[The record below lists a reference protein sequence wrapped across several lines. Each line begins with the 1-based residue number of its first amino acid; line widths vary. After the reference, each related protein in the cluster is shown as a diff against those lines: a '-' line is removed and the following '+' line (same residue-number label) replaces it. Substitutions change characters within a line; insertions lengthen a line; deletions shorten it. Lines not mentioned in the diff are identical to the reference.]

1 MIGRSEVKGILFMKK
16 SNYKGIIIFVIFIL
30 IIDILFFPVLM
41 NIVLSPLLTGESLY
55 EDLGILNWSGC
66 LATIDRIKITIGFEI
81 IILSL
86 CGLLLTS
93 FNKTSLIH
101 NNEHGSARLLTD
113 KEFYEL
119 LPSYYFSNKCDSL
132 AFPILSYEEKRKK

>member
-1 MIGRSEVKGILFMKK
+1 MIERSTMKGMLFMKK
-16 SNYKGIIIFVIFIL
+16 SNYKGIIIFIIFIL

-41 NIVLSPLLTGESLY
+41 NRLLSPLLTGESLY

-66 LATIDRIKITIGFEI
+66 FVTVDRIKITIGFEI

>member
-1 MIGRSEVKGILFMKK
+1 MIGRSKAKGMIFMKK

-41 NIVLSPLLTGESLY
+41 NRLLSPLLTGESLY
-55 EDLGILNWSGC
+55 EDLGILNWSDC
-66 LATIDRIKITIGFEI
+66 FATIDRIKITIGFEI

-113 KEFYEL
+113 KEFDEL
-119 LPSYYFSNKCDSL
+119 LQSYIFRNK
-132 AFPILSYEEKRKK
+132 EE

>member
-1 MIGRSEVKGILFMKK
+1 MIGRSKAKGMIFMKK
-16 SNYKGIIIFVIFIL
+16 SNYKGIIIFIIFIL

-41 NIVLSPLLTGESLY
+41 NRLLSPLLTDESLY

-66 LATIDRIKITIGFEI
+66 FATIDRIKITIGFEI

-113 KEFYEL
+113 KEFDTL
-119 LPSYYFSNKCDSL
+119 IPSYIF
-132 AFPILSYEEKRKK
+132 EKEHRSSK

>member
-1 MIGRSEVKGILFMKK
+1 MIERSTMKGTIFMKK
-16 SNYKGIIIFVIFIL
+16 SNYKGIIIFIIFIL

-41 NIVLSPLLTGESLY
+41 NRLLYPLLTDESLY

-66 LATIDRIKITIGFEI
+66 FATVDRIKITIGFEI

-113 KEFYEL
+113 KEFDTL
-119 LPSYYFSNKCDSL
+119 IPSYIF
-132 AFPILSYEEKRKK
+132 EKEHRSSK

>member
-1 MIGRSEVKGILFMKK
+1 MIERSTMKGTIFMKK
-16 SNYKGIIIFVIFIL
+16 SNYKGIIIFIIFIL

-41 NIVLSPLLTGESLY
+41 NKLLSPLLTGESLY
-55 EDLGILNWSGC
+55 EDLGILNWSSC
-66 LATIDRIKITIGFEI
+66 FLTIDRIKITIGFEI

-113 KEFYEL
+113 KEFDEL
-119 LPSYYFSNKCDSL
+119 LPSYIFGKIINQ
-132 AFPILSYEEKRKK
+132 RKNY

>member
-1 MIGRSEVKGILFMKK
+1 MIERSTMKGILFMKK
-16 SNYKGIIIFVIFIL
+16 SNYKGIIIFIIFIL

-41 NIVLSPLLTGESLY
+41 NRLLSPLLTGESLY

-66 LATIDRIKITIGFEI
+66 FATIDRIKITIGFEI

-93 FNKTSLIH
+93 FNKTSLTH

-113 KEFYEL
+113 KEFDTL
-119 LPSYYFSNKCDSL
+119 IPSYIF
-132 AFPILSYEEKRKK
+132 EKEHRSSK

>member
-1 MIGRSEVKGILFMKK
+1 MIERSTMKGILFMKK
-16 SNYKGIIIFVIFIL
+16 SNYKGIIIFIIFIL
-30 IIDILFFPVLM
+30 IIDMLFFPVLM
-41 NIVLSPLLTGESLY
+41 NKLLSPLLTVESLY

-66 LATIDRIKITIGFEI
+66 FVTVDRIKITIGFEI

-113 KEFYEL
+113 KEFDTL
-119 LPSYYFSNKCDSL
+119 IPSYIF
-132 AFPILSYEEKRKK
+132 EKEHRSSK

>member
-1 MIGRSEVKGILFMKK
+1 MIGRSTAKGMIFMKK
-16 SNYKGIIIFVIFIL
+16 SNYKGIIIFIIFIL
-30 IIDILFFPVLM
+30 IIDILFFPVLV

-66 LATIDRIKITIGFEI
+66 FVTVDRIKITVGFEI

-113 KEFYEL
+113 KEFDTL
-119 LPSYYFSNKCDSL
+119 IPSYIF
-132 AFPILSYEEKRKK
+132 EKEYRSSKSR

>member
-1 MIGRSEVKGILFMKK
+1 MKK
-16 SNYKGIIIFVIFIL
+16 SNYKGIIIFIIFIL
-30 IIDILFFPVLM
+30 IIDILLFPVLM
-41 NIVLSPLLTGESLY
+41 NKLLSPLLTGESLY
-55 EDLGILNWSGC
+55 EDLGILNWSSC
-66 LATIDRIKITIGFEI
+66 FLTIDRIKITIGFEI

-113 KEFYEL
+113 KEFDTL
-119 LPSYYFSNKCDSL
+119 IPSYIF
-132 AFPILSYEEKRKK
+132 EKEHRSSK

>member
-1 MIGRSEVKGILFMKK
+1 MIERSTAKGMIFMKK
-16 SNYKGIIIFVIFIL
+16 SNYKGIIIFIIFIL

-41 NIVLSPLLTGESLY
+41 NKLLSPLLTGESLY

-66 LATIDRIKITIGFEI
+66 FATIDRIKITIGFEI

-86 CGLLLTS
+86 CGLLLIS
-93 FNKTSLIH
+93 FNKTSLTH

-113 KEFYEL
+113 KEFDTL
-119 LPSYYFSNKCDSL
+119 ITSYIF
-132 AFPILSYEEKRKK
+132 EKEHHSSK

>member
-1 MIGRSEVKGILFMKK
+1 MIERSTMKGILFMKK
-16 SNYKGIIIFVIFIL
+16 SNYKGIIIFIIFIL

-41 NIVLSPLLTGESLY
+41 NRLLSPLLTGESLY

-66 LATIDRIKITIGFEI
+66 FVTVDRIKITIGFEI

-93 FNKTSLIH
+93 FNKTSLTH

-113 KEFYEL
+113 KEFDTL
-119 LPSYYFSNKCDSL
+119 IPSYIF
-132 AFPILSYEEKRKK
+132 EKEYRSSKSR

>member
-1 MIGRSEVKGILFMKK
+1 MIERSTMKGIIFMKK
-16 SNYKGIIIFVIFIL
+16 SNYKGIIIFIIFIL
-30 IIDILFFPVLM
+30 IIDILFFPVLV

-66 LATIDRIKITIGFEI
+66 FVTVDRIKITVGFEI

-93 FNKTSLIH
+93 FNKTSLTH

-113 KEFYEL
+113 KEFDTL
-119 LPSYYFSNKCDSL
+119 IPSYIF
-132 AFPILSYEEKRKK
+132 EKEHRSSK

>member
-1 MIGRSEVKGILFMKK
+1 MIERSTMKGMLYMKK
-16 SNYKGIIIFVIFIL
+16 SNYKGIIVFIIL
-30 IIDILFFPVLM
+30 ILFIDILFFPVLM
-41 NIVLSPLLTGESLY
+41 NKVLSPLLIGDNLY
-55 EDLGILNWSGC
+55 EGLSILNWSGC
-66 LATIDRIKITIGFEI
+66 FKTLDNIKITIGFEL

-113 KEFYEL
+113 KEFDEL
-119 LPSYYFSNKCDSL
+119 LPSYIFQKN
-132 AFPILSYEEKRKK
+132 